1 MTTEK
6 ISYNKT
12 KIVATI
18 GPASNSKEMLR
29 ALVKEGVDVF
39 RLNFSH
45 GSHADHQKVINSVRE
60 INEELGT
67 TVALLLD
74 LQGPKIRIQEMKPDV
89 TIERGQTFIITT
101 RELVG
106 NNEIASTSYKN
117 LPKDVKVGDLV
128 LIDDGKIELKV
139 VEVRDVDIVTEVVYG
154 GPVKSRKGINLPFS
168 KVTAPSLTEKDME
181 DLEFG
186 LRNNMEWIALSFV
199 RKAHDIKILR
209 DIIEQKKSTS
219 RIVAKIEKP
228 EALSNIDDII
238 NATDAVM
245 VARGDLGVEIWLE
258 EVPMVQKML
267 VEKCNKASKPVI
279 VATQMMESM
288 IENPRPTRAE
298 TNDVANAVMDGADAV
313 MLSAETA
320 AGKYPIEV
328 IRSMVRTIAS
338 VEKNE
343 KMYYRFREV
352 DPKSPIYL
360 NDSLVLA
367 ACKLAKDVGAK
378 AIVGMTSSGY
388 TAFKSASYRP
398 NTNIF
403 VFTGNKS
410 LINTINL
417 VWGARAYHYDKHNS
431 TDETIADV
439 EKILKEEGHVQPGD
453 IFIVLASMPIQERQ
467 RTNTLRINV
476 VK

>member
-1 MTTEK
+1 MLEK
-6 ISYNKT
+6 VSYNKT
-12 KIVATI
+12 KIVATV
-18 GPASNSKEMLR
+18 GPASNSKEMLT

-45 GSHADHQKVINSVRE
+45 GSHEDHKKVVNNIRE
-60 INEELGT
+60 VNKELGS
-67 TVALLLD
+67 TVSILLD
-74 LQGPKIRIQEMKPDV
+74 LQGPKIRIQEVEPGIV
-89 TIERGQTFIITT
+89 IEKGDELIITQK
-101 RELVG
+101 ELIG
-106 NNEIASTSYKN
+106 NGKIVSTSYKE
-117 LPKDVKVGDLV
+117 LPRDVKKGDVILV
-128 LIDDGKIELKV
+128 DDGKIELKV
-139 VEVRDVDIVTEVVYG
+139 KEVRDIEVVTEVVYG
-154 GPVKSRKGINLPFS
+154 GPLKSRKGINLPFT
-168 KVTAPSLTEKDME
+168 KVSAPSLTEKDE
-181 DLEFG
+181 KDLLFG
-186 LRNNMEWIALSFV
+186 LENGVDWIALSFV
-199 RKAHDIKILR
+199 RKAFDIQSLR
-209 DIIEQKKSTS
+209 AIIDQHKSSS

-228 EALSNIDDII
+228 EALSNIDEII
-238 NATDAVM
+238 ASTDAVM

-267 VEKCNKASKPVI
+267 VEKCNKAGKPVI

-338 VEKNE
+338 VEKNPL
-343 KMYYRFREV
+343 MYFRFRDV
-352 DPKSPIYL
+352 DTTSPIYI

-367 ACKLAKDVGAK
+367 ATKLAKDVGAK
-378 AIVGMTSSGY
+378 AIVGMTASGY
-388 TAFKSASYRP
+388 TAFKSSSHRP
-398 NTNIF
+398 NANIF

-410 LINTINL
+410 LINQINL
-417 VWGARAYHYDKHNS
+417 VWGSRAYHYDKSNS

-439 EKILKEEGHVQPGD
+439 EAILKKEGHVKSGD
-453 IFIVLASMPIQERQ
+453 IFVFLASMPIHERA
-467 RTNTLRINV
+467 RTNTLKINI

>member
-1 MTTEK
+1 MIEK
-6 ISYNKT
+6 VSYNKT
-12 KIVATI
+12 KIIATV
-18 GPASNSKEMLR
+18 GPASSSKDMLR
-29 ALVKEGVDVF
+29 TLVKEGVDVF

-45 GSHADHQKVINSVRE
+45 GTHSDHQQVIENVRA
-60 INEELGT
+60 INKEMSS

-74 LQGPKIRIQEMKPDV
+74 LQGPKIRVQEMKPDV
-89 TIERGQTFIITT
+89 VLERGQTFIITT

-106 NNEIASTSYKN
+106 NNEVASTSYKN
-117 LPKDVKVGDLV
+117 LPNDVKPGNVI

-139 VEVRDVDIVTEVVYG
+139 TEVRDIDVVTEVVYG
-154 GPVKSRKGINLPFS
+154 GPLKTKKGINLPNS
-168 KVTAPSLTEKDME
+168 KVTAPSLTEKDLI

-186 LRNNMEWIALSFV
+186 LKNNIDWIALSFV
-199 RKAHDIKILR
+199 RKASDILSLRKII
-209 DIIEQKKSTS
+209 DDYKSTS

-238 NATDAVM
+238 AATDAVM
-245 VARGDLGVEIWLE
+245 VARGDLGVEIWME

-267 VEKCNKASKPVI
+267 VEKCNKAAKPVI

-328 IRSMVRTIAS
+328 IRSMVRTISS
-338 VEKNE
+338 VEKNQ
-343 KMYYRFREV
+343 KMYYHFRDL
-352 DPKSPIYL
+352 DPNSPIYIH
-360 NDSLVLA
+360 DSLVQA

-388 TAFKSASYRP
+388 TAFKSSSYRP

-403 VFTGNKS
+403 VFTSNKS
-410 LINTINL
+410 LLTAINL
-417 VWGARAYHYDKHNS
+417 VWGARAYYYDKINS

-439 EKILKEEGHVQPGD
+439 EALLKSEGHVQPGD
-453 IFIVLASMPIQERQ
+453 VFITLASMPIQDRQ
-467 RTNTLRINV
+467 RTNTLKINV

>member
-1 MTTEK
+1 MEM

-12 KIVATI
+12 KIVATV
-18 GPASNSKEMLR
+18 GPASNSREMLR
-29 ALVKEGVDVF
+29 ALIKEGVDVF

-45 GSHADHQKVINSVRE
+45 GSHEDHQKVINTVRE
-60 INEELGT
+60 LNEELGS

-74 LQGPKIRIQEMKPDV
+74 LQGPKIRVQEVEPDIV
-89 TIERGQTFIITT
+89 LERGQEFIITT
-101 RELVG
+101 RQLVG
-106 NNEIASTSYKN
+106 NREIASTSYQQ
-117 LPKDVKVGDLV
+117 LPKDVKKGDIILV
-128 LIDDGKIELKV
+128 DDGKIELKV
-139 VEVRDVDIVTEVVYG
+139 KEVRDIDVVTEVVYG
-154 GPVKSRKGINLPFS
+154 GPLKSRKGINMPFT
-168 KVTAPSLTEKDME
+168 KVSAPSLTEKDLK

-186 LRNNMEWIALSFV
+186 IKNNLDWIALSFV
-199 RKAHDIKILR
+199 RKAQDIKILR
-209 DIIEQKKSTS
+209 GILEEHQSLS

-228 EALSNIDDII
+228 EALSNIDEII
-238 NATDAVM
+238 AATDAVM

-267 VEKCNKASKPVI
+267 VEKCNAAAKPVI

-328 IRSMVRTIAS
+328 VRSMVRTIAS

-343 KMYYRFREV
+343 KLYYRFREV
-352 DPKSPIYL
+352 DPKSPVYI

-378 AIVGMTSSGY
+378 AIVGMTASGY
-388 TAFKSASYRP
+388 TAFKSSSYRP

-403 VFTGNKS
+403 VFTSNKY
-410 LINTINL
+410 LINAINL
-417 VWGARAYHYDKHNS
+417 VWGARGYHYNKVNS

-439 EKILKEEGHVQPGD
+439 EAILKKGGHVQSGD
-453 IFIVLASMPIQERQ
+453 IFITMASMPIQERQ
-467 RTNTLRINV
+467 RTNALKINI

>member
-1 MTTEK
+1 MLDKT
-6 ISYNKT
+6 SFNKT
-12 KIVATI
+12 KIVATV
-18 GPASNSKEMLR
+18 GPASNTKEMLR
-29 ALVKEGVDVF
+29 ALIKEGVDIF

-45 GSHADHQKVINSVRE
+45 GTHEDHLKVIKFVRE
-60 INEELGT
+60 LNEELGT
-67 TVALLLD
+67 QIGLLQD
-74 LQGPKIRIQEMKPDV
+74 LQGPKIRVNEMLPDV
-89 TIERGQTFIITT
+89 VIERGQKLTITT

-106 NNEIASTSYKN
+106 NGEVVSTSYKS
-117 LPKDVKVGDLV
+117 LPKDVKTGDMI

-139 VEVRDVDIVTEVVYG
+139 LEVKDSDVVTEVVYG
-154 GPVKSRKGINLPFS
+154 GPLKSRKGINLPFT
-168 KVTAPSLTEKDME
+168 KVSAPSLTEKDLR

-186 LRNNMEWIALSFV
+186 LQNEVDWIALSFV
-199 RKAHDIKILR
+199 RKADDTNQMR
-209 DIIEQKKSTS
+209 AIIDRAKSTA

-238 NATDAVM
+238 AATDAVM
-245 VARGDLGVEIWLE
+245 VARGDLGVEIWME

-267 VEKCNKASKPVI
+267 VEKCNMAGKPVI

-320 AGKYPIEV
+320 SGKYPLEV

-338 VEKNE
+338 VEKNPT
-343 KMYYRFREV
+343 MYFRFREV
-352 DPKSPIYL
+352 NKKSPTYIHD
-360 NDSLVLA
+360 NFVLA

-378 AIVGMTSSGY
+378 AIVGMTQSGY
-388 TAFKSASYRP
+388 TAFKSSSYRP
-398 NTNIF
+398 NANIF
-403 VFTGNKS
+403 VFTSNKS
-410 LINTINL
+410 LINKMNL
-417 VWGARAYHYDKHNS
+417 VWGSRAYLYQKTTS

-439 EKILKEEGHVQPGD
+439 EAVLKANGHVKSGD
-453 IFIVLASMPIQERQ
+453 IFIVLASMPIQERS
-467 RTNTLRINV
+467 RTNTIKINI

>member
-1 MTTEK
+1 MFEK

-12 KIVATI
+12 KIVATV
-18 GPASNSKEMLR
+18 GPASNNKDMLR
-29 ALVKEGVDVF
+29 ALIKEGVDVF

-45 GSHADHQKVINSVRE
+45 GTHEDHLKVIQYVRE
-60 INEELGT
+60 LNTELGST
-67 TVALLLD
+67 ISLLQD
-74 LQGPKIRIQEMKPDV
+74 LQGPKIRVQEMQPDTV
-89 TIERGQTFIITT
+89 IERGQELVITT
-101 RELVG
+101 KQLLG
-106 NNEIASTSYKN
+106 NKDIVSTSYQN
-117 LPKDVKVGDLV
+117 LPRDVKFDDMI

-139 VEVRDVDIVTEVVYG
+139 KEVRDTEVLTEVVYG
-154 GPVKSRKGINLPFS
+154 GPLKSRKGINLPFT
-168 KVTAPSLTEKDME
+168 KVSAPSLTEKDLE
-181 DLEFG
+181 DLQFG
-186 LRNNMEWIALSFV
+186 IKNNLDWIALSFV
-199 RKAHDIKILR
+199 RKASDILALR
-209 DIIEQKKSTS
+209 EIIDSHKSTS

-228 EALSNIDDII
+228 EALSNIDEII
-238 NATDAVM
+238 AATDAVM

-267 VEKCNKASKPVI
+267 VEKCNKAGKPVI

-298 TNDVANAVMDGADAV
+298 TNDVANSVMDGADAV

-320 AGKYPIEV
+320 AGKYPLEV

-338 VEKNE
+338 VEKNPNI
-343 KMYYRFREV
+343 YFRFRDV
-352 DPKSPIYL
+352 DASSPIYI

-388 TAFKSASYRP
+388 TAFKSSSHRP
-398 NTNIF
+398 NANIF

-410 LINTINL
+410 LINKMNL
-417 VWGARAYHYDKHNS
+417 VWGSRAYHYDKTDS
-431 TDETIADV
+431 TDDTISDV
-439 EKILKEEGHVQPGD
+439 EAILKREGHVKQGE
-453 IFIVLASMPIQERQ
+453 IFIFLASMPIHERA
-467 RTNTLRINV
+467 RTNTLKINI

>member
-1 MTTEK
+1 MVERV
-6 ISYNKT
+6 SYNKT
-12 KIVATI
+12 KIVATV
-18 GPASNSKEMLR
+18 GPASSSKEMLR

-45 GSHADHQKVINSVRE
+45 GSHSDHQKVVENVRE
-60 INEELGT
+60 INAEMNT
-67 TVALLLD
+67 TVALLQD
-74 LQGPKIRIQEMKPDV
+74 LQGPKIRVQEMQPDV
-89 TIERGQTFIITT
+89 VIERGQSFIITN
-101 RELVG
+101 RELIG
-106 NNEIASTSYKN
+106 NREIASTSYKG
-117 LPKDVKVGDLV
+117 LPQDVKLGDV
-128 LIDDGKIELKV
+128 ILIDDGKIELKV
-139 VEVRDVDIVTEVVYG
+139 TEVRDIDIVTEVIYG
-154 GPVKSRKGINLPFS
+154 GPLKSRKGINLPFS
-168 KVTAPSLTEKDME
+168 KVTAPSLTEKDLV

-186 LRNNMEWIALSFV
+186 IKNNLDWIALSFV
-199 RKAHDIKILR
+199 RKASDILSLRKII
-209 DIIEQKKSTS
+209 DDHKSTS

-238 NATDAVM
+238 AATDAVM

-267 VEKCNKASKPVI
+267 VEKCNKAAKPVI

-328 IRSMVRTIAS
+328 IRSMVRTISS
-338 VEKNE
+338 VEKNQ
-343 KMYYRFREV
+343 KMYYHFRDL
-352 DPKSPIYL
+352 DPTSPIYIH
-360 NDSLVLA
+360 DSLVQA

-378 AIVGMTSSGY
+378 AIVGLTSSGY
-388 TAFKSASYRP
+388 TAFKSSSYRP

-403 VFTGNKS
+403 VFTSNKS
-410 LINTINL
+410 LLTSINL
-417 VWGARAYHYDKHNS
+417 VWGARAYHYDKINS

-439 EKILKEEGHVQPGD
+439 EALLKSEGHVQPGD
-453 IFIVLASMPIQERQ
+453 VFITLASMPIQDRQ
-467 RTNTLRINV
+467 RTNALKINV

>member
-1 MTTEK
+1 MEK
-6 ISYNKT
+6 VSYNKT
-12 KIVATI
+12 KIVATV
-18 GPASNSKEMLR
+18 GPASNTKEMLK

-45 GSHADHQKVINSVRE
+45 GSHADHQKVIDTVRE
-60 INEELGT
+60 INREENC

-74 LQGPKIRIQEMKPDV
+74 LQGPKIRVQEMAPDV
-89 TIERGQTFIITT
+89 VIERGQTFTITT
-101 RELVG
+101 TQLVG
-106 NNEIASTSYKN
+106 NKSIASTSYTN
-117 LPKDVKVGDLV
+117 LPNDVKKGDV
-128 LIDDGKIELKV
+128 ILIDDGKLELKV
-139 VEVRDVDIVTEVVYG
+139 TEVRAIEVVTEVIYG
-154 GPVKSRKGINLPFS
+154 GPLKSRKGINLPFS
-168 KVTAPSLTEKDME
+168 KVTAPSLTEKDIV
-181 DLEFG
+181 DLELG
-186 LRNNMEWIALSFV
+186 LKNNIDWIALSFV
-199 RKAHDIKILR
+199 RKASDIEDLR
-209 DIIEQKKSTS
+209 NRINAAKATS

-228 EALSNIDDII
+228 EALSNIDDVIA
-238 NATDAVM
+238 ATDAVM

-267 VEKCNKASKPVI
+267 VEKCNRVGKPVI

-320 AGKYPIEV
+320 AGKYPVEV
-328 IRSMVRTIAS
+328 IRSMVRTISS
-338 VEKNE
+338 VEKNPN
-343 KMYYRFREV
+343 MYYRFREV
-352 DPKSPIYL
+352 DPTSPIYI
-360 NDSLVLA
+360 NDSLVLS

-388 TAFKSASYRP
+388 TAFKSSSYRP
-398 NTNIF
+398 NANIF

-410 LINTINL
+410 LLTSINL
-417 VWGARAYHYDKHNS
+417 VWGARAYHYDKDNS

-439 EKILKEEGHVQPGD
+439 EAMLKAGGHVQTGD
-453 IFIVLASMPIQERQ
+453 VFITLASMPIKDRQ
-467 RTNTLRINV
+467 RTNTLKVNV

>member
-1 MTTEK
+1 MLEK
-6 ISYNKT
+6 VSYNKT
-12 KIVATI
+12 KIVATV
-18 GPASNSKEMLR
+18 GPASSSKDMLH
-29 ALVKEGVDVF
+29 ALIKEGVDVF

-45 GSHADHQKVINSVRE
+45 GSHEDHLKVINNVRE
-60 INEELGT
+60 LNKELGT
-67 TVALLLD
+67 SVSLLQD
-74 LQGPKIRIQEMKPDV
+74 LQGPKIRINEMEPNTV
-89 TIERGQTFIITT
+89 IERGQELTITT
-101 RELVG
+101 REMIG
-106 NNEIASTSYKN
+106 NREIASTSYKE
-117 LPKDVKVGDLV
+117 LPKDVKMGDMV

-139 VEVRDVDIVTEVVYG
+139 KEVRDNDVITEVVYG
-154 GPVKSRKGINLPFS
+154 GPLKSRKGINLPFT
-168 KVTAPSLTEKDME
+168 KVSAPSLTEKDLK

-186 LRNNMEWIALSFV
+186 IKNDVDWIALSFV
-199 RKAHDIKILR
+199 RKAYDIQSMR
-209 DIIEQKKSTS
+209 AIIEAHKSNA

-228 EALSNIDDII
+228 EALSNIDEII
-238 NATDAVM
+238 TATDAVM

-267 VEKCNKASKPVI
+267 VEKCNKAGKPVI

-298 TNDVANAVMDGADAV
+298 TNDVANAVMDGADAL

-338 VEKNE
+338 VEKNPNI
-343 KMYYRFREV
+343 YFRFRDV
-352 DPKSPIYL
+352 DPQSSIYV

-378 AIVGMTSSGY
+378 AIVGMTASGY
-388 TAFKSASYRP
+388 TAFKSSSHRP
-398 NTNIF
+398 NANIF
-403 VFTGNKS
+403 VFTGNKP
-410 LINTINL
+410 LINKINL
-417 VWGARAYHYDKHNS
+417 VWGSRAYHYDKTDS

-439 EKILKEEGHVQPGD
+439 EAILKKEGHVKPGD
-453 IFIVLASMPIQERQ
+453 IFIFLASMPIQERA
-467 RTNTLRINV
+467 RTNTLKINV

>member
-1 MTTEK
+1 MEK
-6 ISYNKT
+6 VSYNKT
-12 KIVATI
+12 KIVATV
-18 GPASNSKEMLR
+18 GPASNNKEMLK

-45 GSHADHQKVINSVRE
+45 GSHVDHQKVIDIVRE
-60 INEELGT
+60 INKEEDC

-74 LQGPKIRIQEMKPDV
+74 LQGPKIRVQEMAPDIV
-89 TIERGQTFIITT
+89 IERGQAFTITT
-101 RELVG
+101 TQLVG
-106 NNEIASTSYKN
+106 NKSIASTSYQN
-117 LPKDVKVGDLV
+117 LPNDVKKGDV
-128 LIDDGKIELKV
+128 ILIDDGKIELKV
-139 VEVRDVDIVTEVVYG
+139 TEVKGIEVVTEVIYG
-154 GPVKSRKGINLPFS
+154 GPLKSRKGINLPFS
-168 KVTAPSLTEKDME
+168 KVTAPSLTEKDIE
-181 DLEFG
+181 DLELG
-186 LRNNMEWIALSFV
+186 LKNNIDWIALSFV
-199 RKAHDIKILR
+199 RKASDIDDLR
-209 DIIEQKKSTS
+209 GRIQAAKATS

-238 NATDAVM
+238 AATDAVM

-267 VEKCNKASKPVI
+267 VEKCNKAGKPVI

-320 AGKYPIEV
+320 AGKYPLEV
-328 IRSMVRTIAS
+328 IRSMVRTISS
-338 VEKNE
+338 VEKNPN
-343 KMYYRFREV
+343 MYYRFREL
-352 DPKSPIYL
+352 DPNSPIYIH
-360 NDSLVLA
+360 DSLVLS

-388 TAFKSASYRP
+388 TAFKSSSYRP
-398 NTNIF
+398 NANIF

-410 LINTINL
+410 LLTSINL
-417 VWGARAYHYDKHNS
+417 VWGARAYYYDKDNS

-439 EKILKEEGHVQPGD
+439 EAMLKSEGHVQSGD
-453 IFIVLASMPIQERQ
+453 VFITLASMPIQDRQ
-467 RTNTLRINV
+467 RTNTLKVNV

>member
-1 MTTEK
+1 MEK

-12 KIVATI
+12 KIVATV
-18 GPASNSKEMLR
+18 GPASNNKEMLK

-45 GSHADHQKVINSVRE
+45 GSHVDHQKVIDAVRE
-60 INEELGT
+60 INKEENC

-74 LQGPKIRIQEMKPDV
+74 LQGPKIRVQEMAPDV
-89 TIERGQTFIITT
+89 VIERGQAFTITT
-101 RELVG
+101 TQLLG
-106 NNEIASTSYKN
+106 NKSIASTSYQN
-117 LPKDVKVGDLV
+117 LPNDVKKGDV
-128 LIDDGKIELKV
+128 ILIDDGKIELKV
-139 VEVRDVDIVTEVVYG
+139 TEVKGIEVVTEVIYG
-154 GPVKSRKGINLPFS
+154 GPLKSRKGINLPFS
-168 KVTAPSLTEKDME
+168 KVTAPSLTEKDIE
-181 DLEFG
+181 DLELG
-186 LRNNMEWIALSFV
+186 LKNNIDWIALSFV
-199 RKAHDIKILR
+199 RKASDINDLR
-209 DIIEQKKSTS
+209 GRIDAAKATS

-228 EALSNIDDII
+228 EALSNIDEII
-238 NATDAVM
+238 SLTDAVM

-267 VEKCNKASKPVI
+267 VEKCNKAGKPVI

-320 AGKYPIEV
+320 AGKYPLEV
-328 IRSMVRTIAS
+328 IRSMVRTISS
-338 VEKNE
+338 VEKNPN
-343 KMYYRFREV
+343 MYFRFREL
-352 DPKSPIYL
+352 DPNSPIYIH
-360 NDSLVLA
+360 DSLVMS

-388 TAFKSASYRP
+388 TAFKSSSYRP
-398 NTNIF
+398 NANIF

-410 LINTINL
+410 LLTSINL
-417 VWGARAYHYDKHNS
+417 VWGARAYYYDKDNS

-439 EKILKEEGHVQPGD
+439 EALLKSEGHVQSGD
-453 IFIVLASMPIQERQ
+453 VFITLASMPIKDRQ
-467 RTNTLRINV
+467 RTNTLKINV

>member
-1 MTTEK
+1 MEK
-6 ISYNKT
+6 VSYNKT
-12 KIVATI
+12 KIVATV
-18 GPASNSKEMLR
+18 GPASNNKEMLK

-45 GSHADHQKVINSVRE
+45 GSHVDHQKVIDIVRE
-60 INEELGT
+60 INKEENC

-74 LQGPKIRIQEMKPDV
+74 LQGPKIRVQEMAPDIV
-89 TIERGQTFIITT
+89 IERGQAFTITT
-101 RELVG
+101 TQLVG
-106 NNEIASTSYKN
+106 NKSIASTSYQN
-117 LPKDVKVGDLV
+117 LPNDVKKGDV
-128 LIDDGKIELKV
+128 ILIDDGKIELKV
-139 VEVRDVDIVTEVVYG
+139 TEIKGIEVVTEVIYG
-154 GPVKSRKGINLPFS
+154 GPLKSRKGINLPFS
-168 KVTAPSLTEKDME
+168 KVTAPSLTEKDIH
-181 DLEFG
+181 DLELG
-186 LRNNMEWIALSFV
+186 LKNNIDWIALSFV
-199 RKAHDIKILR
+199 RKASDINDLR
-209 DIIEQKKSTS
+209 GRIDAAKATS

-228 EALSNIDDII
+228 EALSNIDEII
-238 NATDAVM
+238 SLTDAVM

-267 VEKCNKASKPVI
+267 VEKCNKAGKPVI

-320 AGKYPIEV
+320 AGKYPLEV
-328 IRSMVRTIAS
+328 IRSMVRTISS
-338 VEKNE
+338 VEKNPN
-343 KMYYRFREV
+343 MYYRFREL
-352 DPKSPIYL
+352 DPNSPIYIH
-360 NDSLVLA
+360 DSLVLS

-388 TAFKSASYRP
+388 TAFKSSSYRP
-398 NTNIF
+398 NANIF

-410 LINTINL
+410 LLTSINL
-417 VWGARAYHYDKHNS
+417 VWGARAYFYDKDNS

-439 EKILKEEGHVQPGD
+439 EAMLKSEGHVQSGD
-453 IFIVLASMPIQERQ
+453 VFITLASMPIQDRQ
-467 RTNTLRINV
+467 RTNTLKVNV

>member
-1 MTTEK
+1 MTEN

-18 GPASNSKEMLR
+18 GPASSSKEMLH

-45 GSHADHQKVINSVRE
+45 GSHSDHQKVIENVRE
-60 INEELGT
+60 INKEIGS

-74 LQGPKIRIQEMKPDV
+74 LQGPKIRVQEMEPNIV
-89 TIERGQTFIITT
+89 IVRGQSFVITT
-101 RELVG
+101 RQLIG
-106 NNEIASTSYKN
+106 NQEIASTSYQN
-117 LPKDVKVGDLV
+117 LPNDVKVGDV
-128 LIDDGKIELKV
+128 ILIDDGKIELKV
-139 VEVRDVDIVTEVVYG
+139 SEVRDIDVVTEVIYG
-154 GPVKSRKGINLPFS
+154 GPLKSRKGINLPYS
-168 KVTAPSLTEKDME
+168 KVTAPSLTEKDLQ
-181 DLEFG
+181 DLDFG
-186 LRNNMEWIALSFV
+186 LQNNVDWIALSFV
-199 RKAHDIKILR
+199 RKASDIHSLRKII
-209 DIIEQKKSTS
+209 DDHKSTS

-238 NATDAVM
+238 AATDAVM

-267 VEKCNKASKPVI
+267 VEKCNKAGKPVI

-298 TNDVANAVMDGADAV
+298 TNDVANAVMDGADAL

-328 IRSMVRTIAS
+328 IRSMVRTISS
-338 VEKNE
+338 VEKNPSI
-343 KMYYRFREV
+343 YYRFREV
-352 DPKSPIYL
+352 DPKSPIYI
-360 NDSLVLA
+360 NDSLVLS

-388 TAFKSASYRP
+388 TAFKASSHRP

-403 VFTGNKS
+403 VFTSNKS
-410 LINTINL
+410 LLTTINL
-417 VWGARAYHYDKHNS
+417 VWGARAYHYDKINS
-431 TDETIADV
+431 TDETISDV
-439 EKILKEEGHVQPGD
+439 EAILKREGHVQSGD
-453 IFIVLASMPIQERQ
+453 IFITLASMPIQERQ
-467 RTNTLRINV
+467 RTNALKINV

>member
-1 MTTEK
+1 MTEK

-12 KIVATI
+12 KIVATV

-45 GSHADHQKVINSVRE
+45 GSHADHQKVVENVRE
-60 INEELGT
+60 INKELGS

-74 LQGPKIRIQEMKPDV
+74 LQGPKIRIQEMQPDTV
-89 TIERGQTFIITT
+89 IERGQTFIITT
-101 RELVG
+101 RELLG

-117 LPKDVKVGDLV
+117 LPNDVKAGDVILV
-128 LIDDGKIELKV
+128 DDGKLEFKV
-139 VEVRDVDIVTEVVYG
+139 VEVRDVDVVTEVIYG
-154 GPVKSRKGINLPFS
+154 GPLKSRKGINLPFS
-168 KVTAPSLTEKDME
+168 KVSAPSLTEKDLK
-181 DLEFG
+181 DLAFG
-186 LRNNMEWIALSFV
+186 LQNNVEWIALSFV
-199 RKAHDIKILR
+199 RKAADIHSLR
-209 DIIEQKKSTS
+209 QIINDHNSTS

-228 EALSNIDDII
+228 EALSNIDDVIA
-238 NATDAVM
+238 ATDAVM

-267 VEKCNKASKPVI
+267 VEKCNKAGKPVI

-298 TNDVANAVMDGADAV
+298 TNDVANAVMDGADAL

-328 IRSMVRTIAS
+328 IRSMVRTISS
-338 VEKNE
+338 VEKNPNI
-343 KMYYRFREV
+343 YYRFRDV
-352 DPKSPIYL
+352 DPASPIYI
-360 NDSLVLA
+360 NDSLVLS

-378 AIVGMTSSGY
+378 AIVGMTASGY
-388 TAFKSASYRP
+388 TAFKASSHRP

-410 LINTINL
+410 LLTTINL
-417 VWGARAYHYDKHNS
+417 VWGARAYHYDKINS

-439 EKILKEEGHVQPGD
+439 EAILKKEGHVQTGD
-453 IFIVLASMPIQERQ
+453 IFITLASMPIQERQ
-467 RTNTLRINV
+467 RTNALKINV

>member
-1 MTTEK
+1 MTEK
-6 ISYNKT
+6 TSYNKT

-45 GSHADHQKVINSVRE
+45 GSHADHQKVVDSVRE
-60 INEELGT
+60 INQEMGSA
-67 TVALLLD
+67 VALLLD
-74 LQGPKIRIQEMKPDV
+74 LQGPKIRVQEMKPDV
-89 TIERGQTFIITT
+89 VIERGQTFIITT
-101 RELVG
+101 RELIG

-117 LPKDVKVGDLV
+117 LPKDVRVGDMI
-128 LIDDGKIELKV
+128 LIDDGKIELRV
-139 VEVRDVDIVTEVVYG
+139 VEIRDIDVVTEVVYG
-154 GPVKSRKGINLPFS
+154 GPLKTKKGINLPNS
-168 KVTAPSLTEKDME
+168 KVTAPSLTEKDLQ

-186 LRNNMEWIALSFV
+186 LKNKIEWIALSFV
-199 RKAHDIKILR
+199 RKASDIQTLRKII
-209 DIIEQKKSTS
+209 DDNKSTS
-219 RIVAKIEKP
+219 RIVAKVEKP
-228 EALSNIDDII
+228 EALNNIDEII
-238 NATDAVM
+238 AATDAVM

-267 VEKCNKASKPVI
+267 VEKCNAAAKPVI

-328 IRSMVRTIAS
+328 IRSMVRTIGS
-338 VEKNE
+338 VEKNP
-343 KMYYRFREV
+343 KMYYHFREV
-352 DPKSPIYL
+352 DPKSPIYI
-360 NDSLVLA
+360 NDSLVLS

-378 AIVGMTSSGY
+378 AIVGMTASGY
-388 TAFKSASYRP
+388 TAFKSSSHRP

-403 VFTGNKS
+403 VFTGNKT
-410 LINTINL
+410 LLTTINL
-417 VWGARAYHYDKHNS
+417 VWGARAYYYDKINS

-439 EKILKEEGHVQPGD
+439 ENILKQEGHLKTGD
-453 IFIVLASMPIQERQ
+453 IFITLASMPIQERQ
-467 RTNTLRINV
+467 RTNALKINV

>member
-1 MTTEK
+1 MMTEK

-45 GSHADHQKVINSVRE
+45 GTHADHQKVINSVRG
-60 INEELGT
+60 INEELGS

-89 TIERGQTFIITT
+89 EIERGQTFIITT

-106 NNEIASTSYKN
+106 TNEIASTSYKN

-154 GPVKSRKGINLPFS
+154 GPIKSRKGINLPFS

-186 LRNNMEWIALSFV
+186 LKNNIEWIALSFV
-199 RKAHDIKILR
+199 RKAQDIKILR
-209 DIIEQKKSTS
+209 DIIEKKKSTS

-267 VEKCNKASKPVI
+267 IEKCNKAGKPVI

-343 KMYYRFREV
+343 KMYYRFRDV

-388 TAFKSASYRP
+388 TAFKSSSHRP

-410 LINTINL
+410 LLNTINL

-439 EKILKEEGHVQPGD
+439 EKILKQEGHVQPGD

>member
-1 MTTEK
+1 MIEK

-45 GSHADHQKVINSVRE
+45 GTHADHQKVINYVRE
-60 INEELGT
+60 INEELRS

-74 LQGPKIRIQEMKPDV
+74 LQGPKIRIQEMTPDV

-154 GPVKSRKGINLPFS
+154 GPLKSRKGINLPFS
-168 KVTAPSLTEKDME
+168 KVTAPSLTEKDLE

-186 LRNNMEWIALSFV
+186 LKNNIEWIALSFV
-199 RKAHDIKILR
+199 RKAQDIKILR
-209 DIIEQKKSTS
+209 DIIEGKKSTS

-267 VEKCNKASKPVI
+267 VEKCNKAAKPVI

-328 IRSMVRTIAS
+328 IRSMVRTITS

-378 AIVGMTSSGY
+378 AIVGMTASGY
-388 TAFKSASYRP
+388 TAFKSASHRP

-410 LINTINL
+410 LLNTINL

-439 EKILKEEGHVQPGD
+439 EKILKQEGHVQPGD
-453 IFIVLASMPIQERQ
+453 IFIVLASMPIHERQ

>member
-1 MTTEK
+1 MFEK
-6 ISYNKT
+6 VSFNKT
-12 KIVATI
+12 KIVATV
-18 GPASNSKEMLR
+18 GPASNSKDMLR
-29 ALVKEGVDVF
+29 ALIKEGVDVF

-45 GSHADHQKVINSVRE
+45 GSHEDHLKVINFVRE
-60 INEELGT
+60 LNKELGSR
-67 TVALLLD
+67 VSLLQD
-74 LQGPKIRIQEMKPDV
+74 LQGPKIRVQEMQPDTV
-89 TIERGQTFIITT
+89 IERGQELTITIKQ
-101 RELVG
+101 LLG
-106 NNEIASTSYKN
+106 NEKIVSTSYQG
-117 LPKDVKVGDLV
+117 LPNDVKQGDMI

-139 VEVRDVDIVTEVVYG
+139 KSANATDVVTEVVYG
-154 GPVKSRKGINLPFS
+154 GPLKSRKGINLPFS
-168 KVTAPSLTEKDME
+168 KVSAPSLTEKDLK

-186 LRNNMEWIALSFV
+186 IANDMDWIALSFV
-199 RKAHDIKILR
+199 RKASDIHEMR
-209 DIIEQKKSTS
+209 DIINKHKAQS

-238 NATDAVM
+238 AATDAVM

-267 VEKCNKASKPVI
+267 VEKCNKAGKPVI

-338 VEKNE
+338 VEKNQR
-343 KMYYRFREV
+343 MYFRFRDVNAE
-352 DPKSPIYL
+352 SPTYIHDNFIL
-360 NDSLVLA
+360 S
-367 ACKLAKDVGAK
+367 ACKLAKDIGAK
-378 AIVGMTSSGY
+378 AIVGMTQSGY
-388 TAFKSASYRP
+388 TALQAASYRP
-398 NTNIF
+398 NANIF
-403 VFTGNKS
+403 VFTSNDS
-410 LINTINL
+410 LLTKINL
-417 VWGARAYHYDKHNS
+417 VWGAQAYHYDKVNS

-439 EKILKEEGHVQPGD
+439 EATLKKDGHVKTGD
-453 IFIVLASMPIQERQ
+453 IIIILASMPIQEKS
-467 RTNTLRINV
+467 RTNTLKLNI

>member
-1 MTTEK
+1 M
-6 ISYNKT
+6 
-12 KIVATI
+12 
-18 GPASNSKEMLR
+18 
-29 ALVKEGVDVF
+29 
-39 RLNFSH
+39 
-45 GSHADHQKVINSVRE
+45 
-60 INEELGT
+60 
-67 TVALLLD
+67 
-74 LQGPKIRIQEMKPDV
+74 
-89 TIERGQTFIITT
+89 
-101 RELVG
+101 G
-106 NNEIASTSYKN
+106 NNEMASTSYTN
-117 LPKDVKVGDLV
+117 LPKDVKVGDQV

-139 VEVRDVDIVTEVVYG
+139 VEVRDVDVVTEVVYG
-154 GPVKSRKGINLPFS
+154 GPLKSRKGINLPMS
-168 KVTAPSLTEKDME
+168 KVTAPSLTEKDLE

-186 LRNNMEWIALSFV
+186 LKNNVEWIALSFV
-199 RKAHDIKILR
+199 RKAYDIKTLR
-209 DIIEQKKSTS
+209 DIIDKHKSTA

-228 EALSNIDDII
+228 EALNNIDDILS
-238 NATDAVM
+238 ATDAIM

-267 VEKCNKASKPVI
+267 VEKCNKAGKPVI

-338 VEKNE
+338 VEKNPH
-343 KMYYRFREV
+343 MYYRFREV
-352 DPKSPIYL
+352 DPKSPIYI

-378 AIVGMTSSGY
+378 AIVGMTASGY

-403 VFTGNKS
+403 VFTGNAS
-410 LINTINL
+410 LLTTINL
-417 VWGARAYHYDKHNS
+417 VWGARAYLYTKQNS

-439 EKILKEEGHVQPGD
+439 ERILKEDGHVQPGD
-453 IFIVLASMPIQERQ
+453 IFIVLASMPIHDRQ
-467 RTNTLRINV
+467 RTNTVRINV

>member
-1 MTTEK
+1 MIEK
-6 ISYNKT
+6 VSYNKT
-12 KIVATI
+12 KIVATV
-18 GPASNSKEMLR
+18 GPASSSKEMLR

-45 GSHADHQKVINSVRE
+45 GSHSDHQKVVENVRE
-60 INEELGT
+60 INNEMNS

-74 LQGPKIRIQEMKPDV
+74 LQGPKIRVQEMKPDV
-89 TIERGQTFIITT
+89 VLERGQTFIITT

-106 NNEIASTSYKN
+106 NNEMASTSYKN
-117 LPKDVKVGDLV
+117 LPQDVKSGSVI

-139 VEVRDVDIVTEVVYG
+139 IEVRDIDVVTEVIYG
-154 GPVKSRKGINLPFS
+154 GSLKSRKGINLPNS
-168 KVTAPSLTEKDME
+168 KVTAPSLTEKDLV

-186 LRNNMEWIALSFV
+186 LKNKIDWIALSFV
-199 RKAHDIKILR
+199 RKASDIQSLRKII
-209 DIIEQKKSTS
+209 DDYKSTS

-228 EALSNIDDII
+228 EALDNIDDII
-238 NATDAVM
+238 AATDAVM

-267 VEKCNKASKPVI
+267 VEKCNKAAKPVI

-328 IRSMVRTIAS
+328 IRSMVRTISS
-338 VEKNE
+338 VEKNQ
-343 KMYYRFREV
+343 KMYYHFRDV
-352 DPKSPIYL
+352 DPSSPIYI
-360 NDSLVLA
+360 NDSLVLS

-388 TAFKSASYRP
+388 TAFKSSSHRP

-403 VFTGNKS
+403 VFTSNKA
-410 LINTINL
+410 LLTTINL
-417 VWGARAYHYDKHNS
+417 VWGARAYHYDKINS

-439 EKILKEEGHVQPGD
+439 ESVLKTEGHLKTGD
-453 IFIVLASMPIQERQ
+453 IFITLASMPIQERQ
-467 RTNTLRINV
+467 RTNALKINV

>member
-1 MTTEK
+1 MTEK
-6 ISYNKT
+6 VSYNKT
-12 KIVATI
+12 KIVATV
-18 GPASNSKEMLR
+18 GPASSSKEMLR

-45 GSHADHQKVINSVRE
+45 GTHSDHQKVIENVRE
-60 INEELGT
+60 INKELGST
-67 TVALLLD
+67 IALLLD
-74 LQGPKIRIQEMKPDV
+74 LQGPKIRVQEMQPGV
-89 TIERGQTFIITT
+89 EIVPGQELTITT
-101 RELVG
+101 REVVG
-106 NNEIASTSYKN
+106 NNELVSTSYER
-117 LPKDVKVGDLV
+117 LPKDVKVGDMV

-139 VEVRDVDIVTEVVYG
+139 KEVRDIDVICTVIYG
-154 GPVKSRKGINLPFS
+154 GLLKSRKGINLPQT
-168 KVTAPSLTEKDME
+168 KVTAPSLTEKDMQ

-186 LRNNMEWIALSFV
+186 LKHHVDWIALSFV
-199 RKAHDIKILR
+199 RKATDIEILK
-209 DIIEQKKSTS
+209 DIINRNKSTT

-228 EALSNIDDII
+228 EALENIDAII
-238 NATDAVM
+238 EATDAVM
-245 VARGDLGVEIWLE
+245 VARGDLGVEIWME

-267 VEKCNKASKPVI
+267 VEKCNLAAKPVI

-328 IRSMVRTIAS
+328 VRSMVRTISS
-338 VEKNE
+338 VEKNK
-343 KMYYRFREV
+343 KMYYHFHEV
-352 DPKSPIYL
+352 DPTSPIYI
-360 NDSLVLA
+360 NDSLVLS

-378 AIVGMTSSGY
+378 AIVGMTASGY
-388 TAFKSASYRP
+388 TAFKASSHRP
-398 NTNIF
+398 NTSIF

-410 LINTINL
+410 LLTTINL
-417 VWGARAYHYDKHNS
+417 VWGTRAYHYEKVNS

-439 EKILKEEGHVQPGD
+439 ENILKKEGHVKSGD
-453 IFIVLASMPIQERQ
+453 IFITLASMPIQERQ
-467 RTNTLRINV
+467 RTNALKINV